1 MRRSYDL
8 LPTKFP
14 TCVTIHW
21 TFIGSFYS
29 SRICFTFLLVLLRY
43 NRLKTYA
50 TAVIFKIVKN
60 EIHAKA
66 KLALFVALGIII
78 VPFALSMLKL
88 DFKLVKNIEISFL
101 YKTSVF
107 NIYSNKIY
115 LIGLNL
121 TKMSYFHAS

>member
-66 KLALFVALGIII
+66 KLALFVALGIIYSAFCI
-78 VPFALSMLKL
+78 KYAKIGFQ
-88 DFKLVKNIEISFL
+88 
-101 YKTSVF
+101 TSKK
-107 NIYSNKIY
+107 Y
-115 LIGLNL
+115 
-121 TKMSYFHAS
+121 